1 MSGYGAVT
9 AAAVAVTIAE
19 NDKAGVAV
27 SPTALRVPEGGSGS
41 YTVALATQ
49 PDGTVTV
56 AAVAPAGTDVT
67 VSPQRLTFTAGNW
80 SRAQEVTVRA
90 AEDADAVAD
99 AVVTVSH
106 AVSGYGAVTTA
117 AAVQVTIA
125 ENDTAVAPGALTVD
139 IRAADAAL
147 TFPTNAMFK
156 VVLEFSAAVTGLARE
171 EIEVSNGTAAQL
183 AGGGA
188 SYTVAVTPVA
198 DFAGSLRV
206 ALGAGAVQDTAG
218 NGNASARAEFAV
230 DTRAPTARSAATAP
244 VDTGA
249 GTTTG
254 GVEYPDDDGGS
265 RTSAAGAVGSER
277 SEAASEGYERVN
289 RELLG
294 PAGAALSA
302 GTLAA
307 VGDRIEAVGT
317 GAAQRGRLSLA
328 GRQVAPALD
337 SGAGREWTEPAEP
350 AEPAEPRRISV
361 QELVDGGGFVVPL
374 GAGAA
379 AAAQRSGGGTVALWG
394 SGDYGRLADAGSA
407 VEWSGD
413 LLGVHLGADLRVVP
427 ELLAGVALSWSQG
440 RFDYTERKQPGA
452 EDGEYAIEL
461 ISVHPYASW
470 WLPGL
475 GLWATA
481 GYGWGEVA
489 IAAEA
494 EAERTSET
502 RLLTSTVAGSGR
514 LLSTDGGVIAGGTT
528 ELRLKAEGTVVRIEL
543 QGNGVIAPLALDTR
557 RLRVLLE
564 GSHAQ
569 RAEWG
574 RLTPVLE
581 VGLRYDEGDGA
592 AGAGLELGG
601 ELRYEHPGLGLTVAG
616 QGRLLA
622 THQAAY
628 EEWGVGG
635 LLRLELGAGG
645 EGLRLS
651 VEPGWGVTAS
661 GTRELWEHG
670 VLEQAPAAL
679 AAGSTAAG
687 GRLEAE
693 LGYGL
698 PAFDGRGLLTP
709 YGGLTLGA
717 EERRDYRAGARLE
730 LEAFELRLEGTRR
743 ESAGGG
749 ADHELTLRGGLR
761 L

>member
-1 MSGYGAVT
+1 MA
-9 AAAVAVTIAE
+9 
-19 NDKAGVAV
+19 
-27 SPTALRVPEGGSGS
+27 
-41 YTVALATQ
+41 
-49 PDGTVTV
+49 
-56 AAVAPAGTDVT
+56 
-67 VSPQRLTFTAGNW
+67 
-80 SRAQEVTVRA
+80 
-90 AEDADAVAD
+90 
-99 AVVTVSH
+99 
-106 AVSGYGAVTTA
+106 
-117 AAVQVTIA
+117 VTIA
-125 ENDTAVAPGALTVD
+125 ENDTAVAPRALTVD
-139 IRAADAAL
+139 IRAADAGL
-147 TFPTNAMFK
+147 TFPANAMFK
-156 VVLEFSAAVTGLARE
+156 VALEFSAPVTGLARE

-198 DFAGSLRV
+198 DFAGSLTL
-206 ALGAGAVQDTAG
+206 ALGAGAVRDAAG
-218 NGNASARAEFAV
+218 NGNASASAEFAV
-230 DTRAPTARSAATAP
+230 DTRAPTARSATTAP

-254 GVEYPDDDGGS
+254 GVEYPDDDGSS
-265 RTSAAGAVGSER
+265 RTSAAGAVGSAR

-307 VGDRIEAVGT
+307 VGARIEAVGT
-317 GAAQRGRLSLA
+317 GAAQRARLSLA

-337 SGAGREWTEPAEP
+337 SGAGREWTEPVEP
-350 AEPAEPRRISV
+350 AEARRISV
-361 QELVDGGGFVVPL
+361 QELIGGGGFVAPL
-374 GAGAA
+374 GAAAA

-413 LLGVHLGADLRVVP
+413 LLGVHVGADLRVVP

-440 RFDYTERKQPGA
+440 RFDYTQPKQPGA
-452 EDGEYAIEL
+452 GDGEYAIEL

-489 IAAEA
+489 IDAELDA
-494 EAERTSET
+494 RRTSET

-543 QGNGVIAPLALDTR
+543 QGDGVMAPLALDTR

-581 VGLRYDEGDGA
+581 VGLRYDDGDGA

-635 LLRLELGAGG
+635 LVRLELGVGG
-645 EGLRLS
+645 EGLWLS
-651 VEPGWGVTAS
+651 VAPGWGVTAS
-661 GTRELWEHG
+661 GARELWEHG

-679 AAGSTAAG
+679 AAGGTEPG
-687 GRLEAE
+687 GRLEAKI
-693 LGYGL
+693 GYGL
-698 PAFDGRGLLTP
+698 PALDGRVVLTP
-709 YGGLTLGA
+709 YGTLTLAA
-717 EERRDYRAGARLE
+717 EDTRDYRAGARLE

-743 ESAGGG
+743 ESAGS
-749 ADHELTLRGGLR
+749 APDHELTLRGGLR

>member
-1 MSGYGAVT
+1 M
-9 AAAVAVTIAE
+9 
-19 NDKAGVAV
+19 
-27 SPTALRVPEGGSGS
+27 
-41 YTVALATQ
+41 
-49 PDGTVTV
+49 
-56 AAVAPAGTDVT
+56 
-67 VSPQRLTFTAGNW
+67 
-80 SRAQEVTVRA
+80 
-90 AEDADAVAD
+90 
-99 AVVTVSH
+99 
-106 AVSGYGAVTTA
+106 
-117 AAVQVTIA
+117 
-125 ENDTAVAPGALTVD
+125 
-139 IRAADAAL
+139 
-147 TFPTNAMFK
+147 
-156 VVLEFSAAVTGLARE
+156 
-171 EIEVSNGTAAQL
+171 
-183 AGGGA
+183 
-188 SYTVAVTPVA
+188 
-198 DFAGSLRV
+198 
-206 ALGAGAVQDTAG
+206 
-218 NGNASARAEFAV
+218 
-230 DTRAPTARSAATAP
+230 
-244 VDTGA
+244 
-249 GTTTG
+249 
-254 GVEYPDDDGGS
+254 
-265 RTSAAGAVGSER
+265 GSER
-277 SEAASEGYERVN
+277 SEAASEGYERVH

-307 VGDRIEAVGT
+307 VGDRIEAVAT
-317 GAAQRGRLSLA
+317 GAAQHGRLSLA
-328 GRQVAPALD
+328 GRQVVPALD
-337 SGAGREWTEPAEP
+337 GGAGREWTEPVEP
-350 AEPAEPRRISV
+350 AAARRISV
-361 QELVDGGGFVVPL
+361 QELVGGGGFVAPL

-413 LLGVHLGADLRVVP
+413 LLGVHVGADLRVVP

-452 EDGEYAIEL
+452 GDGEYAIEV

-489 IAAEA
+489 LAAEAEA

-543 QGNGVIAPLALDTR
+543 QGNGEIAPLALDTR

-622 THQAAY
+622 AHEAAY

-670 VLEQAPAAL
+670 VPEQAPAAL

-698 PAFDGRGLLTP
+698 PAFDGRGMLTP

-717 EERRDYRAGARLE
+717 DERRDYRAGARLE

-749 ADHELTLRGGLR
+749 SRP
-761 L
+761 

>member
-9 AAAVAVTIAE
+9 VAAVTVMIVE
-19 NDKAGVAV
+19 NDTEGVAV
-27 SPTALRVPEGGSGS
+27 SPTALSVPEGGSGS
-41 YTVALATQ
+41 YTVVLATR

-56 AAVAPAGTDVT
+56 TAAVATGTDVA
-67 VSPQRLTFTAGNW
+67 VSPGILTFTADTW
-80 SRAQEVTVRA
+80 SEPQEVTVRA
-90 AEDADAVAD
+90 AEDADAEVD

-106 AVSGYGAVTTA
+106 AVSGYGAVA
-117 AAVQVTIA
+117 ADVAVTIV
-125 ENDTAVAPGALTVD
+125 ENDTAVTPRAVTVD
-139 IRAADAAL
+139 IRAADL
-147 TFPTNAMFK
+147 TVSFPTNAKFT
-156 VVLEFSAAVTGLARE
+156 VALEFTAPVTGLAVE
-171 EIEVSNGTAAQL
+171 EIEVSNGTAAKL

-188 SYTVAVTPVA
+188 SYTVAVTPAA
-198 DFAGSLRV
+198 DFEGSVTV
-206 ALGAGAVQDTAG
+206 AIAAGAAQDGAG
-218 NGNASARAEFAV
+218 NGNAAASVEFAV
-230 DTRAPTARSAATAP
+230 DTRAPTVRSGATAP

-249 GTTTG
+249 GTTSG
-254 GVEYPDDDGGS
+254 GVEYPEEGSS

-277 SEAASEGYERVN
+277 SEATSGGYERVN
-289 RELLG
+289 RELLA

-317 GAAQRGRLSLA
+317 GAAQRARLSLA
-328 GRQVAPALD
+328 GRQVEPALD
-337 SGAGREWTEPAEP
+337 SGAGWEWTEPAE
-350 AEPAEPRRISV
+350 ARRISV

-379 AAAQRSGGGTVALWG
+379 ERSGGGTVALWG
-394 SGDYGRLADAGSA
+394 SGDYGRLAAAGSA

-427 ELLAGVALSWSQG
+427 ELLAGVAVSWSQG
-440 RFDYTERKQPGA
+440 RFDYTQPQQPGA

-489 IAAEA
+489 IAVET

-543 QGNGVIAPLALDTR
+543 QGNGVIAPLELDTR

-670 VLEQAPAAL
+670 VLEDAPGAL
-679 AAGSTAAG
+679 AAGSTEPG

-698 PAFDGRGLLTP
+698 PAWDGRGLLTP

-717 EERRDYRAGARLE
+717 DERRDYRAGARLE

-743 ESAGGG
+743 ERAGAG

>member
-1 MSGYGAVT
+1 MIV
-9 AAAVAVTIAE
+9 E
-19 NDKAGVAV
+19 NDTAGVAV
-27 SPTALRVPEGGSGS
+27 SPTALSVPEGGSGS
-41 YTVALATQ
+41 YTVVLATR

-56 AAVAPAGTDVT
+56 TAAVATGTDVA
-67 VSPQRLTFTAGNW
+67 VSPGILTFTADNW
-80 SRAQEVTVRA
+80 SEPQEVTVRA
-90 AEDADAVAD
+90 AEDADALAD
-99 AVVTVSH
+99 AEVTVRH
-106 AVSGYGAVTTA
+106 AVSGYGAVTVA
-117 AAVQVTIA
+117 ADVTVTIV
-125 ENDTAVAPGALTVD
+125 ENDTAVTPRAVTVD
-139 IRAADAAL
+139 IWAADA
-147 TFPTNAMFK
+147 TVSFPTNAKFT
-156 VVLEFSAAVTGLARE
+156 VALEFTAPVTGLAVE
-171 EIEVSNGTAAQL
+171 EIEVSNGTAAKL

-188 SYTVAVTPVA
+188 SYTVAVTPAA
-198 DFAGSLRV
+198 DFEGSVTV
-206 ALGAGAVQDTAG
+206 AIAAGAAQDGAG
-218 NGNASARAEFAV
+218 NGNAAASVEFAV
-230 DTRAPTARSAATAP
+230 DTRAPTVRSGATAP

-249 GTTTG
+249 GTTSG
-254 GVEYPDDDGGS
+254 GVEYPEEGSS

-277 SEAASEGYERVN
+277 SEATSGGYERVN
-289 RELLG
+289 RELLA

-317 GAAQRGRLSLA
+317 GAAQRARLSLA
-328 GRQVAPALD
+328 GRQVEPALD
-337 SGAGREWTEPAEP
+337 SGAGWEWTEPAE
-350 AEPAEPRRISV
+350 ARRISV

-379 AAAQRSGGGTVALWG
+379 ERSGGGTVALWG
-394 SGDYGRLADAGSA
+394 SGDYGRLAAAGSA

-427 ELLAGVALSWSQG
+427 ELLAGVAVSWSQG
-440 RFDYTERKQPGA
+440 RFDYTQPQQPGA

-494 EAERTSET
+494 AVETEAERTSET

-543 QGNGVIAPLALDTR
+543 QGNGVIAPLELDTR

-670 VLEQAPAAL
+670 VLEDAPGAL
-679 AAGSTAAG
+679 AAGSTEPG

-698 PAFDGRGLLTP
+698 PAWDGRGLLTP

-717 EERRDYRAGARLE
+717 DERRDYRAGARLE

-743 ESAGGG
+743 ERAGAG